1 MEFDWE
7 RWPRSVPNCEAGEKQ
22 QLLRLHAYT
31 TVRVN
36 SKDFHNLGFTP
47 FTVHHFTIKSN
58 EPLWNIDFP
67 FSLWNDPPM
76 SMMWAYTKLNVFP
89 GKEPWKSSY
98 TRLLLTPLAGS
109 LHPLIPSFSK
119 GMVFHHTLPCYKL
132 LPVWILTQST
142 VLSLKCETT
151 FW

>member
-1 MEFDWE
+1 
-7 RWPRSVPNCEAGEKQ
+7 
-22 QLLRLHAYT
+22 
-31 TVRVN
+31 
-36 SKDFHNLGFTP
+36 
-47 FTVHHFTIKSN
+47 
-58 EPLWNIDFP
+58 LWNIDFP

-98 TRLLLTPLAGS
+98 KRLLLTPLAGS

-132 LPVWILTQST
+132 LLVWILTQR
-142 VLSLKCETT
+142 VL
-151 FW
+151 F